1 MKKVI
6 FFLIAVELL
15 AASCNFLENMFGAD
29 EFSDL
34 PSSKRFRYQ
43 VGDKLFYRDVQN
55 IVDTF
60 TVSEII
66 TDYRVSDKRY
76 HYQYQDIL
84 LKPQNTNTQKRIRFS
99 YENTFFDLFY
109 PGNHVLQYLDKIE
122 SVNTSINGHLI
133 KNTYNYN
140 DTLVFHY
147 HYGLLR
153 YKENNRLLEL
163 VID

>member
-6 FFLIAVELL
+6 FFLIAVALL
-15 AASCNFLENMFGAD
+15 VTSCNFLENMFGAD

-43 VGDKLFYRDVQN
+43 VGDKLFYKDDQN
-55 IVDTF
+55 KVDTF
-60 TVSEII
+60 TVSDIT
-66 TDYRVSDKRY
+66 TDYWVSDKRY

-84 LKPQNTNTQKRIRFS
+84 LEPLSTNTLRNIRISNETNHFEIRYAGS
-99 YENTFFDLFY
+99 
-109 PGNHVLQYLDKIE
+109 HVLQFLDKIE
-122 SVNTSINGHLI
+122 PVNALINGHLI
-133 KNTYNYN
+133 KNTYNYH

-147 HYGLLR
+147 QYGLLR